1 VRSVAGHEVRAGPP
15 FSRSEDSTDVT
26 VRDGVTTRGFGRTP
40 DVAMFGTPAVV
51 RRSRGRRWR
60 LRDWRLRT
68 KLTAVLVVPLVLA
81 GVLGTLRVTDLA
93 GRAQDFA
100 ALARQVGL
108 AQQLGLV
115 VYDLQ
120 GERQRVAAMLATGRT
135 VDRAVLQTE
144 IQAQV
149 QRVDTAATK
158 LRAAD
163 FSAEALGPIAA
174 QAHPIV
180 GEAHRAVVSRLAG
193 LAALRQATLRSNAAP
208 GNATASSAVT
218 AYSDFISVLLD
229 LERGV
234 LDGAPD
240 PIARQADGVKA
251 LLVAKEQASWQH
263 AVLLTGILS
272 GGLSAAQQAALRT
285 SDARFDA
292 AADEFGQ
299 AMSPAQRQL
308 YFNTMAV
315 VDRKRLLS
323 AALDRASRG
332 APLETVPGDWNS
344 AAAGTVETM
353 HQGVATLLNE
363 LRTDAQARS
372 SRAWREAFRD
382 GAVVAVLLLLAVALL
397 VVVVRS
403 LLQPLRT
410 LRTAAFE
417 VADRR
422 LPEAVEQ
429 VLATDGIP
437 DQTAVDPVPVH
448 SREEVGQ
455 VARAFD
461 TVHVQAV
468 RLAAEQAQLR
478 SSLNDVFLH
487 LSGRSQCLLERQLR
501 LIEELRG
508 AAHDPELVSS
518 LLQLDRLAARMR
530 RHSENLLVLAGG
542 TVRRGTEGPV
552 AVLDVLRNAVSEID
566 EYHRV
571 TVCPPPAATVTGPV
585 AGDLVHLIAE
595 LLDNATNVTPQGTMV
610 TLSCVLTEDKS
621 LLVEVT
627 DSGPGL
633 PPDELQAINARL
645 ALAPAADASVSGQ
658 IGLFVA
664 RELAARHGI
673 TVRLHQRLGERGVTA
688 TALLPPSLVTI
699 DLRVSTGGPK
709 SHGPKSHGPK
719 SNDPKSND
727 PGSDATASRD
737 SRASIDSAPEEPPT
751 TGWSG
756 TEGQLPLQVS
766 VVDEATAADLFS
778 PSSISPASLGVVTSQ
793 GSRPRTAQEEWL
805 DLFGHHEPQP
815 EREPLSDQLGGDQ
828 AQVAAATD
836 PLGSP
841 IPPGR
846 AASAGQPEEVREE
859 IFEMVSAWFRERQS
873 APVSNPPST
882 ITPEWQSPFDEPW
895 QAAQALRTRVDHEF
909 TRAGLPKRQPRA
921 HLVSGADGRV
931 LPTPVPAGPVRTPDA
946 VRGRLSRYQRGLR
959 VGRHARIGPEEQFA
973 WTDIP
978 QRPFEENQQ

>member
-1 VRSVAGHEVRAGPP
+1 MAGHEVRAGPP

-40 DVAMFGTPAVV
+40 DVAMFGAPAAVP
-51 RRSRGRRWR
+51 RRRGRRWR

-100 ALARQVGL
+100 ALARQVGW

-120 GERQRVAAMLATGRT
+120 GERQRVAAMLVTGRT
-135 VDRAVLQTE
+135 ADRAMLQTE
-144 IQAQV
+144 VQAQV
-149 QRVDTAATK
+149 QRVDTAVTK

-193 LAALRQATLRSNAAP
+193 LAALRQATLRSDAAP

-218 AYSDFISVLLD
+218 AYSDFIAVLLD

-234 LDGAPD
+234 LDGAPG
-240 PIARQADGVKA
+240 PVARQADGVKA

-272 GGLSAAQQAALRT
+272 GGLSSAQQAMLRT

-299 AMSPAQRQL
+299 AMSPAQRRL

-323 AALDRASRG
+323 AALDRAARG

-363 LRTDAQARS
+363 LRTDAQGRS
-372 SRAWREAFRD
+372 SQAWREAFRD

-542 TVRRGTEGPV
+542 TVRRGTKGPV
-552 AVLDVLRNAVSEID
+552 AVLDVLRNAVSEVD
-566 EYHRV
+566 EYQRV

-595 LLDNATNVTPQGTMV
+595 LLDNATSVTPQGTLV

-673 TVRLHQRLGERGVTA
+673 TVRLRQRLGERGITA

-699 DLRVSTGGPK
+699 DLRVSTGDPRSNGPR
-709 SHGPKSHGPK
+709 SNGTGP
-719 SNDPKSND
+719 
-727 PGSDATASRD
+727 DATPSRD
-737 SRASIDSAPEEPPT
+737 SRASIDSAPEEPLT

-756 TEGQLPLQVS
+756 TDGQLPLQVS

-793 GSRPRTAQEEWL
+793 CSRPRTAQEEWL

-846 AASAGQPEEVREE
+846 AAAAGQPEEVREE

-882 ITPEWQSPFDEPW
+882 IAPEWRSPFDEPW

-959 VGRHARIGPEEQFA
+959 VGRHARIGPDEQFA

-978 QRPFEENQQ
+978 QRPFDQRPFEENQQ